1 MSLQQH
7 LSQVAH
13 YNARTL
19 QKAPLAELSGS
30 LGDLGTLLPLMIAM
44 ALQGSIDLSTTL
56 VFSGVTN
63 ILTGFVFGV
72 PLPVSALE
80 RPRISMY
87 LTNSHKGTTYES
99 DRRCCDQSEVQQRRD
114 GCRWPDYGQY
124 VYAPMPRRM
133 QLSTGLIHLFATC
146 SRSVRIECDW
156 LTGLVTPGRTCP
168 SRQRYTSRSWSIS
181 CHQCRIEYDPTLSV
195 DDTGLR

>member
-1 MSLQQH
+1 MSLKQH

-63 ILTGFVFGV
+63 ILTGAAFGV

-80 RPRISMY
+80 RPRMSMY
-87 LTNSHKGTTYES
+87 STNSHQGTTYES
-99 DRRCCDQSEVQQRRD
+99 DRRCCDQSKVQQRRD
-114 GCRWPDYGQY
+114 GCRWLDYGQY
-124 VYAPMPRRM
+124 VYASMPRQM
-133 QLSTGLIHLFATC
+133 QLSTELIHIFATL
-146 SRSVRIECDW
+146 SRSVHIERDW
-156 LTGLVTPGRTCP
+156 LTGLASPGCTC
-168 SRQRYTSRSWSIS
+168 SGCQRYTSRGWPFS
-181 CHQCRIEYDPTLSV
+181 CNQCRNEHDLTLSV

>member
-1 MSLQQH
+1 MSLKQH
-7 LSQVAH
+7 LSQIAH

-56 VFSGVTN
+56 VFSGITN
-63 ILTGFVFGV
+63 ILTGALFGV

-80 RPRISMY
+80 RPRIHMY

-99 DRRCCDQSEVQQRRD
+99 DRRCCDQSEV
-114 GCRWPDYGQY
+114 
-124 VYAPMPRRM
+124 
-133 QLSTGLIHLFATC
+133 
-146 SRSVRIECDW
+146 
-156 LTGLVTPGRTCP
+156 
-168 SRQRYTSRSWSIS
+168 
-181 CHQCRIEYDPTLSV
+181 
-195 DDTGLR
+195 

>member
-1 MSLQQH
+1 MSLKQH

-63 ILTGFVFGV
+63 ILTGAVFGV

-80 RPRISMY
+80 RPRILFIL
-87 LTNSHKGTTYES
+87 LTVGKVQPMKAIAAVAISQKFSKEDTAAAGLTMSSTYMHLCLAECS
-99 DRRCCDQSEVQQRRD
+99 SVQD
-114 GCRWPDYGQY
+114 
-124 VYAPMPRRM
+124 
-133 QLSTGLIHLFATC
+133 
-146 SRSVRIECDW
+146 
-156 LTGLVTPGRTCP
+156 
-168 SRQRYTSRSWSIS
+168 
-181 CHQCRIEYDPTLSV
+181 
-195 DDTGLR
+195 